1 MRRFLLLACG
11 LLGLALPASASAAI
25 TVTRDANVLTSSITS
40 PSTAGAVSGAS
51 FPEIPPSGNP
61 AATSTTP
68 LGGFP
73 LIGDSYAIL
82 SSGNT
87 ALAQS
92 DAQTNFAGAS
102 NGGGATAARGNAQD
116 VIVLRVDLNVPAEA
130 NCLTVGFRFLSEEY
144 PEFVGQTVN
153 DGFIAQLDRS
163 DWTGT
168 GSGITAPG
176 NFAFDDQGAVVSVN
190 TMPRNTDGTALPA
203 VTAEATGTIYDGATP
218 RLSAAQA
225 IPTPGP
231 HTLYLSIF
239 DQGDQNYDSAVFVD
253 RVALV
258 AAEPGTC
265 GGGAQSDAPP
275 SVTLGVS
282 QSAPD
287 DATPTLSG
295 TAGNAPGDGNAVTVR
310 VYAGGAA
317 AGTPVQTLVAT
328 RSGGAWS
335 VDAAALAPG
344 TYTAQAAQSDV
355 AGNTGLSAPA
365 TFTVARQQVVGPQD
379 QSPVPV
385 LGRSVVAGKV
395 SGTVRIKTKRGKF
408 RKLGANELIPLGSTV
423 DATKGKVRIT
433 SAAGPVGATQ
443 SALFFQGAFVITQT
457 GGSKPVT
464 QLALSPKLSCAS
476 KGKKSRAS
484 QSAKKKKVRRLWG
497 DGKGRFRTKGKHGAA
512 TVRGTKWL
520 TQDSCDSTLVRV
532 KRGTV
537 AVRDFAKKKTVVVKK
552 GKTYV
557 ARPGKKR
564 P

>member
-1 MRRFLLLACG
+1 MRRLLVIACG
-11 LLGLALPASASAAI
+11 LLGLALPSSAGATINTSA
-25 TVTRDANVLTSSITS
+25 
-40 PSTAGAVSGAS
+40 TAGDIANAIAPSGVTGAAFEPVLPTGTTATAVSD
-51 FPEIPPSGNP
+51 
-61 AATSTTP
+61 TP

-73 LIGDSYAIL
+73 IEGTTYGILTNGDASLA
-82 SSGNT
+82 GN
-87 ALAQS
+87 AQAEDARVATGS
-92 DAQTNFAGAS
+92 DPTNR
-102 NGGGATAARGNAQD
+102 GATARD
-116 VIVLRVDLNVPAEA
+116 VTVLRINLNVPQQA
-130 NCLTVGFRFLSEEY
+130 NCLTIGFRFLSEEF
-144 PEFVGQTVN
+144 PQFVGGNFN
-153 DGFIAQLDRS
+153 DAFIAEVDPGTS
-163 DWTGT
+163 GWTANADST
-168 GSGITAPG
+168 ITAPK
-176 NFAFDDQGAVVSVN
+176 NFAFDAQGDVISVN
-190 TMPRNTDGTALPA
+190 TSGVSQMS
-203 VTAEATGTIYDGATP
+203 VAEATGTIYDGATP
-218 RLSAAQA
+218 RLTAAQA
-225 IPTPGP
+225 VTPGA

-239 DQGDQNYDSAVFVD
+239 DQQDASYDSAVFVD

-275 SVTLGVS
+275 AVTLGVS

-295 TAGNAPGDGNAVTVR
+295 TAGDAPGDGNAVTVQ

-335 VDAAALAPG
+335 VDTAALAPG
-344 TYTAQAAQSDV
+344 SYTAQAVQSDV
-355 AGNTGLSAPA
+355 AGNTGVSAPA
-365 TFTVARQQVVGPQD
+365 TFTVAPPRVVVEPEPV
-379 QSPVPV
+379 PVPV
-385 LGRSVVAGKV
+385 LGKSVVAGRV
-395 SGTVRIKTKRGKF
+395 SGTVRVKRRRGKF
-408 RKLGANELIPLGSTV
+408 RTLGPGESIPLGSTV

-433 SAAGPVGATQ
+433 SAANAAGVTQ

-464 QLALSPKLSCAS
+464 QLALSPKLSCP
-476 KGKKSRAS
+476 KGKKART
-484 QSAKKKKVRRLWG
+484 SAKKKVRRLWG

-520 TQDSCDSTLVRV
+520 TQDSCNSTLVRV

-557 ARPGKKR
+557 ARPAKKK